1 MAFLGLRNSAWD
13 FLGVNF
19 WTRDFW
25 GFSFLPPFDH
35 TSHLKSTV
43 PLLGTHSL
51 HKVFMKLLLMEL
63 GQILWPFRAIKRLF
77 VFQSSMKHFFYLF
90 QSNPSQDVQ
99 DIDITESEIYC
110 PFINDTKTVNHDVL
124 SSLSISPLSIHLGSK
139 NVKDGGRIYL
149 DKFCS
154 VTSILSQTKPPSEF
168 FALKN
173 WAKSQVSELGKE
185 KFKEKKKSIS
195 RRGTLFHHVSTAQ
208 YLAGEN
214 SQYFAMLP
222 SVSPRNEV

>member
-1 MAFLGLRNSAWD
+1 
-13 FLGVNF
+13 
-19 WTRDFW
+19 
-25 GFSFLPPFDH
+25 
-35 TSHLKSTV
+35 
-43 PLLGTHSL
+43 
-51 HKVFMKLLLMEL
+51 
-63 GQILWPFRAIKRLF
+63 
-77 VFQSSMKHFFYLF
+77 MKHFFYLF

-110 PFINDTKTVNHDVL
+110 PFINHTKTVNHDVL

-139 NVKDGGRIYL
+139 KVKDGGRIYL

-195 RRGTLFHHVSTAQ
+195 RRGTLFHHVSTANIWVEKTGNISRC
-208 YLAGEN
+208 YHR
-214 SQYFAMLP
+214 
-222 SVSPRNEV
+222 SPREMRSEKLAQKFHSDDTSLPRFG

>member
-1 MAFLGLRNSAWD
+1 
-13 FLGVNF
+13 
-19 WTRDFW
+19 
-25 GFSFLPPFDH
+25 
-35 TSHLKSTV
+35 
-43 PLLGTHSL
+43 
-51 HKVFMKLLLMEL
+51 MKLLLVEL
-63 GQILWPFRAIKRLF
+63 GQILWPFRPIQRLF
-77 VFQSSMKHFFYLF
+77 VFQSSVKHFFYLF

-110 PFINDTKTVNHDVL
+110 PFINHTKTVNHDVL
-124 SSLSISPLSIHLGSK
+124 SSLSISPLLIHLGSK

-214 SQYFAMLP
+214 SQYFPMLP
-222 SVSPRNEV
+222 LVSPRNEV

>member
-1 MAFLGLRNSAWD
+1 M
-13 FLGVNF
+13 
-19 WTRDFW
+19 
-25 GFSFLPPFDH
+25 
-35 TSHLKSTV
+35 
-43 PLLGTHSL
+43 
-51 HKVFMKLLLMEL
+51 
-63 GQILWPFRAIKRLF
+63 I
-77 VFQSSMKHFFYLF
+77 HFFYLF
-90 QSNPSQDVQ
+90 QNNPSQDVQ
-99 DIDITESEIYC
+99 DVDITESEIYC
-110 PFINDTKTVNHDVL
+110 PFINHTKTVNHDVL

-139 NVKDGGRIYL
+139 NMKDGGRIYL

-222 SVSPRNEV
+222 LVSTRNEV